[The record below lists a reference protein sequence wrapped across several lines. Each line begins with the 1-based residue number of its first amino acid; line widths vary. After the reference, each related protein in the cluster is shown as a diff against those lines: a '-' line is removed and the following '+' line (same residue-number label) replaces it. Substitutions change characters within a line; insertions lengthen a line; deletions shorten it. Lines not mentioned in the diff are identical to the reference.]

1 MLLKFN
7 VALTSKKIE
16 KKTFFIKST
25 NMSCNVC
32 VESFNKSNRLNV
44 ICNFCEYES
53 CRECYKTYFSGLN
66 ELAHCMNC
74 KKEWNNEI
82 LLQKFTKS
90 FVNKTYKKHVEN
102 ILFEKESVLFPAT
115 QLIIEEKKKGQEFT
129 LEIFNLENRIEE
141 LVSSITHLSSEYEM
155 ADIKLIN
162 DMLIEI
168 GKCRIDI
175 KYYQGRLNNQNTTI
189 HIKKCSIEECR
200 GYINTD
206 FECGLCNTQY
216 CSDCDEIKLTD
227 HICDNEKVETSKMI
241 KHETK
246 ACPNCM
252 CRIFKTE
259 GCNQIFCTVCKI
271 AFDWNTGKIETGQVH
286 NPHFF
291 EWMQNGGNLERN
303 LLDVQCGRE
312 VDDAFIS
319 RIDRGPYFTDHNFI
333 SHLCKHIKHLY
344 EHELPKYAGNRTV
357 NNQDLR
363 IKYLKSFID
372 KDRFKSLIYKRD
384 KDSRKNYEIAQ
395 ILQTF
400 ISCFTD
406 IVYRYDDEIHSSDE
420 KKNTYIVEIYKLIEN
435 TKLFFLNLSKTYNC
449 KPYSYSV

>member
-1 MLLKFN
+1 
-7 VALTSKKIE
+7 
-16 KKTFFIKST
+16 
-25 NMSCNVC
+25 MSCNVC

-74 KKEWNNEI
+74 KKEWTNEI

-115 QLIIEEKKKGQEFT
+115 QLIIEEKKKKQEFT
-129 LEIFNLENRIEE
+129 LTIFNLESQIEE
-141 LVSSITHLSSEYEM
+141 LVSSIKHLKFELVY
-155 ADIKLIN
+155 DV
-162 DMLIEI
+162 LIEI
-168 GKCRIDI
+168 GKCRTDI
-175 KYYQGRLNNQNTTI
+175 TYYQDRLNNQNTTT
-189 HIKKCSIEECR
+189 HIKKCTFEDCR

-206 FECGLCNTQY
+206 FECGLCNAQY
-216 CSDCDEIKLTD
+216 CSDCDEIKLAE
-227 HICDNEKVETSKMI
+227 HICDNEKVETLKII

-271 AFDWNTGKIETGQVH
+271 AFDWATGKIETGQVH

-312 VDDAFIS
+312 VDDAFIL
-319 RIDRGPYFTDHNFI
+319 RIDRGPFFTDHNFI
-333 SHLCKHIKHLY
+333 SQLCKHVKYLY

-363 IKYLKSFID
+363 TKYLKSSID

-384 KDSRKNYEIAQ
+384 KDSRKNYEVAQ

-406 IVYRYDDEIHSSDE
+406 IVYRYEDECKYLTNIHISKIKQS
-420 KKNTYIVEIYKLIEN
+420 YIKEVNNLIEN
-435 TKLFFLNLSKTYNC
+435 TNLCFFNLTKTYNC
-449 KPYSYSV
+449 KPLRITRD